1 MALSYVKVF
10 VLKLN
15 MLTQGLVHLML
26 RVFFLFI
33 PIIRAI
39 IQTENRYALQQ
50 LRKTT
55 MSVNVNKS

>member
-26 RVFFLFI
+26 RVFFSVHSDN
-33 PIIRAI
+33 
-39 IQTENRYALQQ
+39 QSHNTD
-50 LRKTT
+50 RKQVCPSTT
-55 MSVNVNKS
+55 AKNYNVG